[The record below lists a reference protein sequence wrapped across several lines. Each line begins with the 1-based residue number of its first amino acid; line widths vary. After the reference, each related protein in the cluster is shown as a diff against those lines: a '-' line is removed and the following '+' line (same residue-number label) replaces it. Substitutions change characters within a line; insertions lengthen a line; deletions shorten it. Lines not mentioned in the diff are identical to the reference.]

1 MFTDRETILQC
12 KEDDSV
18 QIQNQEEEND
28 DEEEVIPE
36 LIQVLEKSEKE
47 NDKK

>member
-36 LIQVLEKSEKE
+36 LIQVLEKSEEE

>member
-1 MFTDRETILQC
+1 MFTDKEIVLQC

-36 LIQVLEKSEKE
+36 LIQVLEKSEEE

>member
-18 QIQNQEEEND
+18 QIQNQEEDD
-28 DEEEVIPE
+28 DEVVPE
-36 LIQVLEKSEKE
+36 LIQEVEKREEE
-47 NDKK
+47 NENK

>member
-1 MFTDRETILQC
+1 MFTDKETILQC

-18 QIQNQEEEND
+18 RIQNQEED
-28 DEEEVIPE
+28 DDNEVMPE
-36 LIQVLEKSEKE
+36 LIQEFEKSEEE